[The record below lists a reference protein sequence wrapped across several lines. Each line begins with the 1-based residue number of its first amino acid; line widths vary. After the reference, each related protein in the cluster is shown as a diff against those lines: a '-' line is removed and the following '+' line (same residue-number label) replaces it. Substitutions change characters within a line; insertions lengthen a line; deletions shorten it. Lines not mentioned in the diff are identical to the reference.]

1 VEHVVSSPPQGAGV
15 HRGQG
20 RRLWRVVH
28 RVPAYRALWS
38 AAGIDPDTIRLP
50 EELHRLPV
58 VTRRDLLRF
67 SSADRC
73 SPGLPRSGT
82 PAERGR
88 ATSGEALEVL
98 LDRATRRRRERRF
111 FKALLDCGYRP
122 GQRLLLLS
130 LHDRTGPARHL
141 NWRHVPVSLGA
152 PELAAAYRSFRP
164 VVLYGP
170 LHTLL
175 MLAAA
180 LAGDVAQEWPRP
192 RVVISTAGEL
202 TPLARNRLRDAFG
215 VEPADFYGMRETGL
229 LAWRAGSKEHFR
241 LAQDEFLFEFLP
253 SATDPGFEHVVLTDL
268 ERPAMPLVR
277 FDTGDLARRDGGGDH
292 SAAEAAVVGFKGAPP
307 G

>member
-1 VEHVVSSPPQGAGV
+1 VDEVVSSPPPAAGV

-20 RRLWRVVH
+20 RRLWRVIH

-50 EELHRLPV
+50 EELHRLPLV
-58 VTRRDLLRF
+58 SRRDLRRF
-67 SSADRC
+67 SSAERC
-73 SPGLPRSGT
+73 WPGFARSAV
-82 PAERGR
+82 PAEPGR
-88 ATSGEALEVL
+88 AASGEAFEVL
-98 LDRATRRRRERRF
+98 LDRGTRRRRERRF

-130 LHDRTGPARHL
+130 MHDHAGPARHL
-141 NWRHVPVSLGA
+141 NWRHVPISLGA
-152 PELAAAYRSFRP
+152 PELAAACRSFRP
-164 VVLYGP
+164 VVLHGP
-170 LHTLL
+170 LQTLL
-175 MLAAA
+175 TLAAA
-180 LAGDVAQEWPRP
+180 LADDGASDWPRP

-202 TPLARNRLRDAFG
+202 TPLARSRLEAAFG

-229 LAWRAGSKEHFR
+229 LAWRPGSKTHFR
-241 LAQDEFLFEFLP
+241 LAEDEFLFEFLP

-277 FDTGDLARRDGGGDH
+277 FDTGDLARRDGSG
-292 SAAEAAVVGFKGAPP
+292 AEGAVVGFKGART